1 MKKPTK
7 KSLLGKKSKKRILTG
22 IELLSSKG
30 YKASFKSLAQIV
42 SKRMNLNFYMDK
54 VGSSFTSFDKDGN
67 PIMNIDLW
75 TYEDK
80 AFDTSHYHI
89 IAKALIY
96 HESGH
101 LLYSDFNIIGQLH
114 QDFCDAKKE
123 VEKAANDYHSAKEED
138 KADLIPLVREK
149 VGDFV
154 FKVNMPEVNNIYED
168 LSVDRCM
175 CEKGREEN
183 GCLTFLRDI
192 GHDKQKELFRQAI
205 ESGYVCLDMD
215 NWDDNTLRAV
225 LFEAQAF
232 GHVGYR
238 KHIDIQGLNA
248 LFEDDDIEKIK
259 NLALYAR
266 FEAPTT
272 YERAATAKAL
282 LNLCQ
287 PLLDKIADNL
297 TNEYLY
303 NIDHAKEM
311 MEKMAKEAESHSKS
325 TGSVDSEVVKSMGG
339 GGTARGGAKMK
350 SSAPSKY
357 DLGLPED
364 LKKEMEESAK
374 ELGKE
379 SLKDEA
385 DSKSDESAAPERT
398 KPTAKELEDE
408 AINSMSEALDGA
420 SKTFEKT
427 EDRAEKAS
435 ITSDEDE
442 RAGET
447 ACHHSVSVSMIDL
460 EDSLSMKEEYTSEG
474 KEALKMIKKDELSSS
489 VNELSKKMKKI
500 LMHRSQDDISKG
512 RFEGSIDM
520 SGLYRIKTDLQVFKK
535 ETSGEKKK
543 VRFIILVDES
553 GSMRGSKME
562 NAIVGCWMVAKAAQ
576 KLKIPFAVYGH
587 DEDFSSEVFRIRK
600 YISFQNCRKLQALDN
615 LFHIK
620 AHDNNRDGLA
630 IFHSLRELVKSSQP
644 DEDLYFFILSDGE
657 PAAAQYSGASAIE
670 DMQKIMNT
678 FKKHYQ
684 VHSVGIG
691 LGNFDF
697 DSIRQIYEN
706 SVCVKNP
713 QNLPNEMFKVF
724 KKMLK
729 L

>member
-1 MKKPTK
+1 
-7 KSLLGKKSKKRILTG
+7 
-22 IELLSSKG
+22 
-30 YKASFKSLAQIV
+30 
-42 SKRMNLNFYMDK
+42 
-54 VGSSFTSFDKDGN
+54 
-67 PIMNIDLW
+67 
-75 TYEDK
+75 
-80 AFDTSHYHI
+80 
-89 IAKALIY
+89 
-96 HESGH
+96 
-101 LLYSDFNIIGQLH
+101 
-114 QDFCDAKKE
+114 
-123 VEKAANDYHSAKEED
+123 
-138 KADLIPLVREK
+138 
-149 VGDFV
+149 
-154 FKVNMPEVNNIYED
+154 
-168 LSVDRCM
+168 
-175 CEKGREEN
+175 
-183 GCLTFLRDI
+183 
-192 GHDKQKELFRQAI
+192 
-205 ESGYVCLDMD
+205 
-215 NWDDNTLRAV
+215 
-225 LFEAQAF
+225 
-232 GHVGYR
+232 
-238 KHIDIQGLNA
+238 
-248 LFEDDDIEKIK
+248 
-259 NLALYAR
+259 
-266 FEAPTT
+266 
-272 YERAATAKAL
+272 
-282 LNLCQ
+282 
-287 PLLDKIADNL
+287 
-297 TNEYLY
+297 
-303 NIDHAKEM
+303 
-311 MEKMAKEAESHSKS
+311 
-325 TGSVDSEVVKSMGG
+325 
-339 GGTARGGAKMK
+339 
-350 SSAPSKY
+350 
-357 DLGLPED
+357 
-364 LKKEMEESAK
+364 
-374 ELGKE
+374 
-379 SLKDEA
+379 
-385 DSKSDESAAPERT
+385 
-398 KPTAKELEDE
+398 
-408 AINSMSEALDGA
+408 
-420 SKTFEKT
+420 
-427 EDRAEKAS
+427 
-435 ITSDEDE
+435 
-442 RAGET
+442 
-447 ACHHSVSVSMIDL
+447 MIDL